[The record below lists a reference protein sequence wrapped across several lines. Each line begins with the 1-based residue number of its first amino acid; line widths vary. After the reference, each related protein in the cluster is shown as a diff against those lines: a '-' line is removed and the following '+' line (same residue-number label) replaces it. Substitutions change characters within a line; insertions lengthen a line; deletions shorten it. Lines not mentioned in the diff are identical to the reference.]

1 MPVSNGE
8 ARDKYLEDY
17 NNAIE
22 YYTRVN
28 NNTDNCNEIISSNRG
43 ISQQLEGEINSI
55 QELIDMYTEFLST
68 CNKLKED
75 DYEEENNKIKDYS
88 SNFVSAI
95 SRSGSSIDIES
106 YYSTNMKKIFNLLD
120 SIIEKLKAMIES
132 LEEKKKGLCS
142 QKETADEAVRNAQ
155 TELNN
160 MESKSSI
167 SARADESYQ
176 WYRYYMNKCEE
187 EGEDADSGLY

>member
-22 YYTRVN
+22 YYTQVSN
-28 NNTDNCNEIISSNRG
+28 DTYNCNEIISSNRS
-43 ISQQLEGEINSI
+43 ISQQLEGELNSI
-55 QELIDMYTEFLST
+55 QELIDMYTEFLGT
-68 CNKLKED
+68 CNKLKDE
-75 DYEEENNKIKDYS
+75 DYEEENNNIKDYS
-88 SNFVSAI
+88 SSFVSTI

-106 YYSTNMKKIFNLLD
+106 YYSTNMKNIFNHLD
-120 SIIEKLKAMIES
+120 SIVEKLKAMIDS
-132 LEEKKKGLCS
+132 LEEKKKGLFS
-142 QKETADEAVRNAQ
+142 QKEIADEAVRNAQ

-160 MESKSSI
+160 MESTGSI
-167 SARADESYQ
+167 SARMEESYQ